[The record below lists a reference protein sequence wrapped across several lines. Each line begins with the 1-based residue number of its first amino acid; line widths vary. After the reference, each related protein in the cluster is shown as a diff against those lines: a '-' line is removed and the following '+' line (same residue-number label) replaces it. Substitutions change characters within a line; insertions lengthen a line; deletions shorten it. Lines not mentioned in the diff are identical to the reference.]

1 MWNIYRLADQT
12 LQQLPA
18 GDPAPDGATLV
29 GNTVDPDALAPVV
42 APVPEEVTRFQA
54 RAALHLSGL
63 LSTVE
68 AVMTNEQTPML
79 TRLAW
84 IDALSFKRHSPAV
97 VGMAQMF
104 GWSDKEVDDLF
115 RLAQTIGV

>member
-1 MWNIYRLADQT
+1 MWNLYRLPDQT
-12 LQQLPA
+12 TQMIPA
-18 GDPAPDGATLV
+18 GDPAPDGSTLI
-29 GNTVDPDALAPVV
+29 GNTVDPDALTPVLV
-42 APVPEEVTRFQA
+42 PVPEEVTRFQA

-68 AVMTNEQTPML
+68 AVMTNEQTPVL

-84 IDALSFKRHSPAV
+84 VDALSFKRHSPAV

-104 GWSDKEVDDLF
+104 GWSDSEVDDLF
-115 RLAQTIGV
+115 RLAQTIEV

>member
-12 LQQLPA
+12 LQQLPVS
-18 GDPAPDGATLV
+18 DPAPDGATLV

-42 APVPEEVTRFQA
+42 VPVPEEVTRFQA
-54 RAALHLSGL
+54 RASLHLFGL

-68 AVMTNEQTPML
+68 AVMTNEQTPVL

-84 IDALSFKRHSPAV
+84 VDALSFKRHSPAV
-97 VGMAQMF
+97 VGMAQTF
-104 GWSDKEVDDLF
+104 GWSDSEVDDLF
-115 RLAQTIGV
+115 RLAQTIEV

>member
-12 LQQLPA
+12 LQQLPV
-18 GDPAPDGATLV
+18 GDLTPEGATLI

-68 AVMTNEQTPML
+68 AVMTNEQTPVL

-84 IDALSFKRHSPAV
+84 VDALSFKRHSPAV
-97 VGMAQMF
+97 VGMAQTF
-104 GWSDKEVDDLF
+104 GWSDSEVDDLF
-115 RLAQTIGV
+115 RLAQTIEV

>member
-12 LQQLPA
+12 LQQLPVS
-18 GDPAPDGATLV
+18 DRAPDGATLV
-29 GNTVDPDALAPVV
+29 GNTVDPDALAQVV
-42 APVPEEVTRFQA
+42 VPVPEEVTRFQA

-68 AVMTNEQTPML
+68 AVMTNEQTPVL

-84 IDALSFKRHSPAV
+84 VDALSFKRHSPAV
-97 VGMAQMF
+97 VGMAQTF
-104 GWSDKEVDDLF
+104 GWSDSEVDDLF
-115 RLAQTIGV
+115 RLAQTIEV

>member
-29 GNTVDPDALAPVV
+29 GNTVDPDALTPAP

-54 RAALHLSGL
+54 RAALHLSGR

-68 AVMTNEQTPML
+68 SVMANEQTPML

-84 IDALSFKRHSPAV
+84 ADALTFKRHSPALT
-97 VGMAQMF
+97 GMAQMF
-104 GWSDKEVDDLF
+104 GWSDAELDDLF
-115 RLAQTIGV
+115 RLAQTIEA